1 MVSNQNDVIPGK
13 YSRFCQTSKTCSRKQ
28 FMGLNAKSSL
38 KYMAG

>member
-13 YSRFCQTSKTCSRKQ
+13 YSRFCQTSKNFSRKH
-28 FMGLNAKSSL
+28 FMVLKAKIYL